1 MNFDNKMKLTDI
13 LANLDKSDKN
23 KTMADLDEFGEEFCL
38 YSLSGYDTFNE
49 RVTGYWIRKHNC
61 TDTWVG
67 VIAYFLDD
75 KFLCITQQEARKSD
89 TYFYFASDK
98 MMRKLHSFLLTLD
111 EENLFGDKDIINME
125 KLAIDEFYQL
135 DYSDEIIVREGFYKN
150 EPCTVVGRT
159 DLKSVNILLQ
169 SGEKMVVPVNSLYF
183 RIAIS

>member
-1 MNFDNKMKLTDI
+1 MDFDNKMKLTDI
-13 LANLDKSDKN
+13 LANLDKTDKN
-23 KTMADLDEFGEEFCL
+23 RAMPDLEKFGEEFL
-38 YSLSGYDTFNE
+38 IYNLSDYETFDKS
-49 RVTGYWIRKHNC
+49 VIGYWIQKHNC

-75 KFLCITQQEARKSD
+75 EFLCITQQEARKSD

-111 EENLFGDKDIINME
+111 EDELFGDKKIINTE

-135 DYSDEIIVREGFYKN
+135 NYSDEIIVREGFYKN

-159 DLKSVNILLQ
+159 DLKSVNILLE

-183 RIAIS
+183 RIAIR